1 MLDESDYEYQYVM
14 PPSTYKEDFNYMTC
28 GVPSVATAKG
38 EETLFYDTA
47 YHTNA
52 DSEKVVEFDEDA
64 WIGCILF
71 TQGLCMLLM
80 ILPQDLWISEH
91 VFF

>member
-1 MLDESDYEYQYVM
+1 MKDETTFGISVAEELYSYINPLVQPMLDASGYKYRYMM
-14 PPSTYKEDFNYMTC
+14 PPSTYKEDFNYMAC

-52 DSEKVVEFDEDA
+52 DSDEVVEFDED
-64 WIGCILF
+64 
-71 TQGLCMLLM
+71 T
-80 ILPQDLWISEH
+80 
-91 VFF
+91 

>member
-1 MLDESDYEYQYVM
+1 MLDASGYKYRYMM
-14 PPSTYKEDFNYMTC
+14 PPSTYKEDFNYMAC

-52 DSEKVVEFDEDA
+52 DSDEVVEFDGGHMGS
-64 WIGCILF
+64 GCTRF
-71 TQGLCMLLM
+71 TGR
-80 ILPQDLWISEH
+80 IYTH
-91 VFF
+91 